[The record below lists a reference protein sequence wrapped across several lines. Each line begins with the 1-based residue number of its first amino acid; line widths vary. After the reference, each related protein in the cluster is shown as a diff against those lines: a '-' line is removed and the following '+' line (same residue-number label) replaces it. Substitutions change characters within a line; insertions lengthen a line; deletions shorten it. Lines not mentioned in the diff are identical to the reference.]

1 MRPVMPMSILKYYR
15 RSANNSVE
23 LMSNNQRSALS
34 SSTIDVRVYIEDTDA
49 GGIVFYVNY
58 LKYMERARTEF
69 MRQLGFGKAAI
80 FADQLMFVVHSLTIN
95 YRAPAELDDYL
106 TVSAVVKKSS
116 NVAVVFK
123 QQVYRD
129 NQLLCEA
136 EVKVACVDRET
147 KLPVVMPDLLI
158 KQIMP
163 H

>member
-1 MRPVMPMSILKYYR
+1 
-15 RSANNSVE
+15 
-23 LMSNNQRSALS
+23 MSNNQSSALS
-34 SSTIDVRVYIEDTDA
+34 STTIDVRVYIEDTDA

-69 MRQLGFGKAAI
+69 MRQLGLGKAAL

-95 YRAPAELDDYL
+95 YRASAELDDCL
-106 TVSAVVKKSS
+106 SISAVVKKSS
-116 NVAVVFK
+116 KVAVVFE
-123 QQVYRD
+123 QQVYRN

-136 EVKVACVDRET
+136 EVKVACVDRAT
-147 KLPVVMPDLLI
+147 QQPATMPVSLF